1 MGWLMWEWLSKRN
14 KGQGRE
20 LLLAKWKPFLAAPSL
35 QNRCQNQI
43 PDDAKGQDQ
52 LNLSNSNWICPNV
65 VEANCKEINQG
76 SAPFAPSRHHICFQ
90 RLFKFQ
96 KPYTDCCRSTW
107 ISLTLWICLFGVWSV
122 KDVEL
127 AFWLVR
133 IPPMNSLLWC
143 IAGSL
148 MHRWGKKAASRAVG
162 KTHQVNLCSLNNK
175 DIWGYGYAPIFFV
188 CEVFSTLQVQTVKN
202 TKKFRKF
209 TSAGSYWCLHWPF

>member
-1 MGWLMWEWLSKRN
+1 MWEWLSKRN

-96 KPYTDCCRSTW
+96 KPFTDCCRSTW

-148 MHRWGKKAASRAVG
+148 MHRWGKKSSKSGSWKNSPSKFVFFEQQGHMGIWVR
-162 KTHQVNLCSLNNK
+162 S
-175 DIWGYGYAPIFFV
+175 DIFRLWGFQHLTSQDRKKHKIF
-188 CEVFSTLQVQTVKN
+188 QKI
-202 TKKFRKF
+202 
-209 TSAGSYWCLHWPF
+209 Y